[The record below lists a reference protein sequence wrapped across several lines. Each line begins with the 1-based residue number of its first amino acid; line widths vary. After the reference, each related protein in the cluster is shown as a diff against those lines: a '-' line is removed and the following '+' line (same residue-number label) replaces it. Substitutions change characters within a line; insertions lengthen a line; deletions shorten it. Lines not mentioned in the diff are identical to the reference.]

1 MTGGDLFHTR
11 AGALRAPWR
20 IIIFCLASAVC
31 LFIAEGTVGPI
42 LNQFF
47 DLAGLRGVTTEYWIT
62 CAGLLG
68 GTVVC
73 LRYIDRRPW
82 SDIWLGHEAMR
93 PSLLVLGFAVGA
105 LAIGVPTA
113 LLILG
118 HWLRNSGPSSGSW
131 LGAAVRVSLTLLP
144 AALLEELL
152 TRGYILAAL
161 VESWGWLR
169 AVVVTSICFGLLHL
183 ANNGAGV
190 ESVGLVT
197 FAGFFLAA
205 VLYATRSLYAAW
217 MAHFAWN
224 WTMAVVFH
232 TAVSGYPFEAP
243 DYRYVDAGPNW
254 ATGGDWGPEGG
265 VPAGLGMLAGM
276 VFVLVRRPRRLDGR
290 ASSDV
295 PDPSHPTARDTAS

>member
-1 MTGGDLFHTR
+1 M
-11 AGALRAPWR
+11 
-20 IIIFCLASAVC
+20 C

-42 LNQFF
+42 LNEFF
-47 DLAGLRGVTTEYWIT
+47 QLAGLRGVTTEYWVT

-68 GTVVC
+68 GTVVS

-82 SDIWLGHEAMR
+82 SAVWLGHDAAR
-93 PSLLVLGFAVGA
+93 PPLLVLGFVIGA
-105 LAIGVPTA
+105 FAIGIPTG

-118 HWLRNSGPSSGSW
+118 HWLRNTGASSGSW
-131 LGAAVRVSLTLLP
+131 FGAAIRISLTLLP

-152 TRGYILAAL
+152 TRGYILSAL
-161 VESWGWLR
+161 VESWGWLW
-169 AVVVTSICFGLLHL
+169 AVVATSIGFGMLHL
-183 ANNGAGV
+183 ANNGASV
-190 ESVGLVT
+190 EAVGLVT

-232 TAVSGYPFEAP
+232 TAVSGYPFESP
-243 DYRYVDAGPNW
+243 HYRYVDAGPDW

-265 VPAGLGMLAGM
+265 VPAGVGMIAGM
-276 VFVLVRRPRRLDGR
+276 VFVLVRR
-290 ASSDV
+290 SS
-295 PDPSHPTARDTAS
+295 RDAT